1 MNLMSRPDELNFY
14 VEFLHLLEEFHKER
28 VIIKAR
34 SFLSLRSIF
43 NVQKTTSVFLLKVL
57 KNNLKLL
64 GQLYLTCIHLSIPN
78 ISIKVNPEQ
87 LNKQCQRVW
96 SINNYNFAKCLQ
108 SFWSINNY
116 NFAKCLWRVWS
127 INNYNFDNWCQRVW
141 SIINHTLISVSR
153 VGNPILFIVSL
164 RKETLITMGGKTS

>member
-1 MNLMSRPDELNFY
+1 MISEFGSHFGRDTHTHALVSLIYSSKIVCILKNEFSGQEMNPEEDMNLMSRPDELNFY
-14 VEFLHLLEEFHKER
+14 LEFLHLLEESNKER

-78 ISIKVNPEQ
+78 ISIKVNPE
-87 LNKQCQRVW
+87 
-96 SINNYNFAKCLQ
+96 
-108 SFWSINNY
+108 
-116 NFAKCLWRVWS
+116 
-127 INNYNFDNWCQRVW
+127 
-141 SIINHTLISVSR
+141 
-153 VGNPILFIVSL
+153 
-164 RKETLITMGGKTS
+164 

>member
-1 MNLMSRPDELNFY
+1 MNPEEDMNLMSRPDELNFY

-28 VIIKAR
+28 VIKAR

-78 ISIKVNPEQ
+78 ISIKVNPE
-87 LNKQCQRVW
+87 
-96 SINNYNFAKCLQ
+96 
-108 SFWSINNY
+108 
-116 NFAKCLWRVWS
+116 
-127 INNYNFDNWCQRVW
+127 
-141 SIINHTLISVSR
+141 
-153 VGNPILFIVSL
+153 
-164 RKETLITMGGKTS
+164 

>member
-1 MNLMSRPDELNFY
+1 MNPEEDMNLMSRPDELNNY

-78 ISIKVNPEQ
+78 ISIKVNPE
-87 LNKQCQRVW
+87 
-96 SINNYNFAKCLQ
+96 
-108 SFWSINNY
+108 
-116 NFAKCLWRVWS
+116 
-127 INNYNFDNWCQRVW
+127 
-141 SIINHTLISVSR
+141 
-153 VGNPILFIVSL
+153 
-164 RKETLITMGGKTS
+164 